1 MDTKLK
7 NNKKVNLIIV
17 AVMIALFAA
26 GFMALYPVFEKR
38 AALYEEDGLQSER
51 FLECL
56 HQSNYVLY
64 KDIVEKVEESSIS
77 YVDLYLNVSEEII
90 TGDPDG
96 NWSDDIDDLLDS
108 MKQNTETFFCQL
120 EDAAMYGIMQ
130 EADYCVIDK
139 ETNQMVKNT
148 GRNIELLSEPL
159 TETAEEREVL
169 PYVYYVKVEY
179 DSAGNIKNVA
189 VKGND
194 SEELLKRVQRKM
206 KKRELED
213 RVSDLNDTYYGYAGT
228 DGSRI
233 RKVTCSLDTPKDVTF
248 IYALTKEQR
257 TNVLNNRRLSN
268 VWLSGEGAY
277 WQAGVGKIFTVLLL
291 IMAGLGFVLLHVKGY
306 ILYKSEG
313 TKPHLEFIIIAGI
326 FIAVT
331 FSESVTGLVNM
342 TNRGLFNKGYA
353 EYLPFVPDYMYPL
366 LTGAVNFTVL
376 CLAFGGWF
384 YCVNAL
390 GEVRVLGI
398 WGYLKERSL
407 CVRLW
412 LRVKGIC
419 KKFLASFKEEV
430 LHVNLAEDTAATIRK
445 IVVINFFVLALICSI
460 WVFGWLVLLIYSA
473 ALYFVLKRYI
483 GRIQGGY
490 RRLLEITGSIA
501 EGNLHTSFDED
512 LGIFESYKEELGKIQ
527 EGFRKA
533 VDEEVKSQRMKA
545 ELITN
550 VSHDLKTPLTAITTY
565 IDLIK
570 EEGITKQQRDEYI
583 AVLEKKSLRL
593 KFLIEDL
600 FEVSKANSKNV
611 TMNLMDVDI
620 CHLMRQVYHEYE
632 DRIEEADLIFRFR
645 IPEEKIIL
653 NLDSQ
658 KTYRIFENLYTNIIK
673 YAMPHT
679 RVYINAHK
687 TKGGICIEMKNM
699 SATELN
705 IDPGELTERFVRG
718 DSSRNTEG
726 SGLGLAIAQSFTE
739 LQGGKLEVSIDGD
752 LFKVTLEWE

>member
-7 NNKKVNLIIV
+7 SNKKVNLIIV
-17 AVMIALFAA
+17 AVIIALFAA
-26 GFMALYPVFEKR
+26 GFMALYPVFEKK
-38 AALYEEDGLQSER
+38 AALYEEDGLLSER
-51 FLECL
+51 FLEFL

-64 KDIVEKVEESSIS
+64 KDVVEKVGESSIS
-77 YVDLYLNVSEEII
+77 YVDLYLNITEEFI

-96 NWSDDIDDLLDS
+96 NWSDDIDDFLDS
-108 MKQNTETFFCQL
+108 MKQNAETFFYQL
-120 EDAAMYGIMQ
+120 EDEAMYGVMQ

-159 TETAEEREVL
+159 AETAEEREAL

-179 DSAGNIKNVA
+179 DSVGNIKNVA
-189 VKGND
+189 VKGSD
-194 SEELLKRVQRKM
+194 SDELLKRVQRIM
-206 KKRELED
+206 KKQELEE
-213 RVSDLNDTYYGYAGT
+213 RLPDLNDTYYGYVGT

-233 RKVTCSLDTPKDVTF
+233 RKVTCSLNSPKDATF

-257 TNVLNNRRLSN
+257 INVLNDRRLVD

-277 WQAGVGKIFTVLLL
+277 WQAGVGQIFTVLLL
-291 IMAGLGFVLLHVKGY
+291 IMTGLIFILFHVKGY
-306 ILYKSEG
+306 ILHKSEG

-326 FIAVT
+326 FIAVA
-331 FSESVTGLVNM
+331 FSESVVGLVNM
-342 TNRGLFNKGYA
+342 TNRGLFHKGYA
-353 EYLPFVPDYMYPL
+353 EYLPFIPAYMYPL

-376 CLAFGGWF
+376 CLVLGGWF

-407 CVRLW
+407 CVRLC

-430 LHVNLAEDTAATIRK
+430 LHVNLAEDTEGIIRK

-460 WVFGWLVLLIYSA
+460 WVFGWMVLLIYSV
-473 ALYFVLKRYI
+473 ALYFVLKKYI
-483 GRIQGGY
+483 GRIQSGY
-490 RRLLEITGSIA
+490 RRMLEITGSIA
-501 EGNLHTSFDED
+501 EGNLYTSFDED
-512 LGIFESYKEELGKIQ
+512 LGIFDPYKEELGRIQ

-565 IDLIK
+565 IDLLK
-570 EEGITKQQRDEYI
+570 EEGITDEQRENYI
-583 AVLEKKSLRL
+583 RVLEKKSLRL

-600 FEVSKANSKNV
+600 FEVSKANSKSV
-611 TMNLMDVDI
+611 TMNLVDVDI
-620 CHLMRQVYHEYE
+620 CNLMRQVYHEYE

-645 IPEEKIIL
+645 MPEEKVIL

-679 RVYINAHK
+679 RVYINACK
-687 TKGGICIEMKNM
+687 TMQGICIEMKNM

-739 LQGGKLEVSIDGD
+739 LQGGKLKVSIDGD